1 MESDRGDKEFKSDES
16 VPKLSIGTSLLLN
29 RSGSEPMK
37 SLPSPESGEP
47 RESGMSEKRSG
58 VLDSWKISSQSI
70 TESSGVMDGQMSS
83 TLGTSGSGTDRG
95 ADCEAAGGVV

>member
-16 VPKLSIGTSLLLN
+16 VLKLSIGTSLLLK
-29 RSGSEPMK
+29 RSGSEPIK
-37 SLPSPESGEP
+37 SLPSPESGDP

-58 VLDSWKISSQSI
+58 VVDSWKISSQSI

-83 TLGTSGSGTDRG
+83 TLGTSEAGTDCG
-95 ADCEAAGGVV
+95 AAGGVV